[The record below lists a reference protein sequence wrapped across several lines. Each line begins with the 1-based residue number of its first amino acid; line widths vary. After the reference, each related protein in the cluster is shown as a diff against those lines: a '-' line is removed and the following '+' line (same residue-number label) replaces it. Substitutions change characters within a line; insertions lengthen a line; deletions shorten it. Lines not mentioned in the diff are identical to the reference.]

1 MAVATDPSLKPAK
14 KCAAAREWAPPFWM
28 GMAFGGWSKLLW
40 RNGFAVDLQHAHI
53 AASITAMSL
62 FHCALGAL
70 QTLQFGWWLRRA
82 KVEQPP
88 VFVLGHW
95 RAGTTLLHELMVLDE
110 RHTSPSTYA
119 CMNPSHFVSTE
130 AFARRWL
137 NFLLP
142 SHRPM
147 DNMPTGWERPQED
160 EFALANLG
168 MPSPYLTIAFP
179 NHPPQCQPYLTL
191 EGLPPAD
198 VDRWKRGLM
207 RFLSHVSYQ
216 APEKRIILKSPP
228 HTSRVRTLLEMF
240 PTARFVHIVRDP
252 YTVFASTV
260 NLWKA
265 LYTKHGLQTPRY
277 EGLEEYVLQ
286 TFERMYDK
294 FERDRP
300 LLSADQFCEIR
311 YEDLVR
317 DPEAGIRQIYEQLE
331 LGELD
336 KFLPALRSYLVSTDG
351 YQTNRYPQLTPHQHE
366 QVSQR
371 WGRFFRQY
379 GYA

>member
-1 MAVATDPSLKPAK
+1 MAVAVDPSTKQAK
-14 KCAAAREWAPPFWM
+14 KDAPAREWSPPFWM
-28 GMAFGGWSKLLW
+28 GMDCASWLKLLW
-40 RNGFAVDLQHAHI
+40 RNNFAVDLPHAHI
-53 AASITAMSL
+53 AASITAMSVL
-62 FHCALGAL
+62 HSFLGTV
-70 QTLQFGWWLRRA
+70 QTLQLGWWLRRA
-82 KVEQPP
+82 KVAQPP

-119 CMNPSHFVSTE
+119 CLNPSHFLVSE
-130 AFARRWL
+130 PFARRWL

-168 MPSPYLTIAFP
+168 LPSPYVTIAFP
-179 NHPPQCQPYLTL
+179 NHPPQYQQYLTL
-191 EGLPPAD
+191 DGLSPHD
-198 VDRWKRGLM
+198 VDHWKRGLM

-228 HTSRVRTLLEMF
+228 HTGRVKALLEMF
-240 PTARFVHIVRDP
+240 PKARFVHIVRDP
-252 YTVFASTV
+252 YTVFASTT
-260 NLWKA
+260 NLWKT
-265 LYTKHGLQTPRY
+265 LYTKHGLQTPRF
-277 EGLEEYVLQ
+277 EGLDEYVLQ
-286 TFERMYDK
+286 TFERMYDQ
-294 FERDRP
+294 FERDRA

-317 DPEAGIRQIYEQLE
+317 DPEMGVRRVYEQLD

-336 KFLPALRSYLVSTDG
+336 KFLPALRSYLASMDG
-351 YQTNRYPQLTPHQHE
+351 YQTNRYTQLTSDQRD
-366 QVSQR
+366 QVAQR

-379 GYA
+379 GYV

>member
-1 MAVATDPSLKPAK
+1 MAVASDPSAKQAK
-14 KCAAAREWAPPFWM
+14 KAVPEREWSPPFWM
-28 GMAFGGWSKLLW
+28 GMACGGWLRLLR
-40 RNGFAVDLQHAHI
+40 RNHFAVDWQHSHI
-53 AASITAMSL
+53 AACITAMSM
-62 FHCALGAL
+62 FHSFFGAV
-70 QTLQFGWWLRRA
+70 QTVQLGWWLRRA
-82 KVEQPP
+82 KIGQPP
-88 VFVLGHW
+88 VFILGHW

-110 RHTSPSTYA
+110 RHSSPSTYA

-168 MPSPYLTIAFP
+168 LPSPYLTIAFP
-179 NHPPQCQPYLTL
+179 NQPPQDQPYLTL
-191 EGLPPAD
+191 EGLPPRD

-216 APEKRIILKSPP
+216 APEKRIVLKSPP
-228 HTSRVRTLLEMF
+228 HTGRVQTLLEMF
-240 PTARFVHIVRDP
+240 PQARFVHIVRDP
-252 YTVFASTV
+252 YTVFASTI
-260 NLWKA
+260 NLWKT
-265 LYTKHGLQTPRY
+265 LYTKHGLQTPRF
-277 EGLEEYVLQ
+277 EGLDEYVLQ

-300 LLSADQFCEIR
+300 LLSEEQFCEIR

-317 DPEAGIRQIYEQLE
+317 DPEAGIRRIYEQLD
-331 LGELD
+331 LGDLNQ
-336 KFLPALRSYLVSTDG
+336 FLPALRGYLASMDG
-351 YQTNRYPQLTPHQHE
+351 YQTNRYTLTPDQRQ
-366 QVSQR
+366 QVAQR
-371 WGRFFRQY
+371 WGRFFRKY